1 MICTGFP
8 AALKIRCTDVP
19 RNCTPFLSNKR
30 PAGPVHQV
38 RPLEGPPRPLIRRA
52 EPFVLISRRKF
63 GPPDYYW
70 GQEWTPTF
78 CGPRNRSE
86 KFSSNI
92 CSTSTRHA
100 QVAIQSNIKPCII
113 ILLSERDDRLA
124 AFLNRIN
131 SSKDKP
137 ARRVPRGFDGRLSL
151 SSQAKS
157 RLSRRGYGENRSTIG
172 GGGSERA
179 VVPRGTVGQRLGTV
193 MFVD

>member
-1 MICTGFP
+1 MLKGDTISRFP
-8 AALKIRCTDVP
+8 SSSKNTLYRCAKK
-19 RNCTPFLSNKR
+19 RTPFLSNKR
-30 PAGPVHQV
+30 AAGPVYQA
-38 RPLEGPPRPLIRRA
+38 RPLEGPPRPLIRRT

-63 GPPDYYW
+63 GPLDYYS

-137 ARRVPRGFDGRLSL
+137 ARRVPRGFDGSL
-151 SSQAKS
+151 SFSSQLKR
-157 RLSRRGYGENRSTIG
+157 RLSRRG
-172 GGGSERA
+172 
-179 VVPRGTVGQRLGTV
+179 VG
-193 MFVD
+193 

>member
-1 MICTGFP
+1 M
-8 AALKIRCTDVP
+8 
-19 RNCTPFLSNKR
+19 
-30 PAGPVHQV
+30 
-38 RPLEGPPRPLIRRA
+38 
-52 EPFVLISRRKF
+52 ISRRKF
-63 GPPDYYW
+63 GPPDYYS

-137 ARRVPRGFDGRLSL
+137 ARRVPRAFDGSLSL
-151 SSQAKS
+151 SSNAKL
-157 RLSRRGYGENRSTIG
+157 RLSGRGIGQNESTIG
-172 GGGSERA
+172 GGGSELA
-179 VVPRGTVGQRLGTV
+179 VVPRGTVGATPGNSHV
-193 MFVD
+193 C

>member
-1 MICTGFP
+1 MLKGDTISNFP
-8 AALKIRCTDVP
+8 SSSKNTLCRCAKKS
-19 RNCTPFLSNKR
+19 TPFLSNKR
-30 PAGPVHQV
+30 PAGPVYQAQ
-38 RPLEGPPRPLIRRA
+38 PLEGPPRPLIRRK

-63 GPPDYYW
+63 GPPDYYS

-137 ARRVPRGFDGRLSL
+137 ARRVPRVFDG
-151 SSQAKS
+151 
-157 RLSRRGYGENRSTIG
+157 
-172 GGGSERA
+172 
-179 VVPRGTVGQRLGTV
+179 
-193 MFVD
+193 